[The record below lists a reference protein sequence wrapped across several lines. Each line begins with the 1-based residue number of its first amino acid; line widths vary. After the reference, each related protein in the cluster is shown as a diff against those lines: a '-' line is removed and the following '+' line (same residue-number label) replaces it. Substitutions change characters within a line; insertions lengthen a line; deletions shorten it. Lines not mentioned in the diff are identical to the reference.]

1 MTFEDYKKIHCDDTP
16 EKMVEQLLTESDVIA
31 TCLSTRFT
39 AIDSYTFDYWDREY
53 KSHKERQKWLAKQL
67 SDRVKPRALTI
78 EEAVKAPYVWL
89 ESKDGTLHDMYRIRQ
104 VPIDST
110 AIMVYKLFNGNGV
123 SFSIDYF
130 DERFRCW
137 SDKPTKEQQVEAR
150 QVM

>member
-1 MTFEDYKKIHCDDTP
+1 
-16 EKMVEQLLTESDVIA
+16 
-31 TCLSTRFT
+31 
-39 AIDSYTFDYWDREY
+39 
-53 KSHKERQKWLAKQL
+53 
-67 SDRVKPRALTI
+67 
-78 EEAVKAPYVWL
+78 
-89 ESKDGTLHDMYRIRQ
+89 MYRISQ

-110 AIMVYKLFNGNGV
+110 AIMVYKLFNSNGV